1 MAASPLSHNPHVF
14 LDVKIG
20 EEIVGRIVLE
30 LFADTC
36 PRTAENFR
44 ALCTGEKG
52 IGKKNLPLHFKGC
65 TFHRIIEHFMIQG
78 GDFTDHNGTG
88 GESIYG
94 DKFEDENFKHK
105 HSSAGVLSM
114 ANAGPNTNG
123 SQFFITLSD
132 TPHLDGKHVVFG
144 RVIKGLGV
152 TKILEKV
159 KTDGDKPVERCEIY
173 DCGEFKPG
181 DAFGII
187 DDDGTV
193 DIYPQFPDDS
203 DINFDE
209 ATMVELTKIIN
220 NIKDAGNTFFKKQEY
235 CTAIKKYHKSLS
247 YVNYIKDNCSTK
259 RADLTDSD
267 TNTLNNL
274 AVSCLLN
281 HALCSSK
288 LGWFDRAISDC
299 CQALELDGNNPKAYF
314 RRGQAYNLSN
324 DAVAAKADLERARE
338 LEPNDKGILKELD
351 LVLKKIKAQ
360 KEKEKKIY
368 AKLFQ

>member
-1 MAASPLSHNPHVF
+1 MKFSTYTTTSRLLH
-14 LDVKIG
+14 IRY
-20 EEIVGRIVLE
+20 VGRIVLE

-36 PRTAENFR
+36 PRTVENFR

-52 IGKKNLPLHFKGC
+52 IGKKGFPLHLKGC
-65 TFHRIIEHFMIQG
+65 TFHRIIENFMIQG

-94 DKFEDENFKHK
+94 DKFEDENLEHK
-105 HSSAGVLSM
+105 HTSAGVLSM

-144 RVIKGLGV
+144 RVVKGLGV
-152 TKILEKV
+152 TNVLGKV

-173 DCGEFKPG
+173 DCGELKSG
-181 DAFGII
+181 DSFGIV

-193 DIYPQFPDDS
+193 DTYPQFPDDS
-203 DINFDE
+203 DVNFEE
-209 ATMVELTKIIN
+209 ATMDELAKVVN

-235 CTAIKKYHKSLS
+235 NTAIKKYQKSLS
-247 YVNYIKDNCSTK
+247 YVNYIKEYNTSK
-259 RADLTDSD
+259 RSDFSDADA
-267 TNTLNNL
+267 NTLDSL

-288 LGWFDRAISDC
+288 LGWFDKAISDC
-299 CQALELDGNNPKAYF
+299 SKALELDNTNPKAYF

-324 DAVAAKADLERARE
+324 DTDAAKADLEKARE

-351 LVLKKIKAQ
+351 TVVKKIKAQ
-360 KEKEKKIY
+360 REKEKKIY